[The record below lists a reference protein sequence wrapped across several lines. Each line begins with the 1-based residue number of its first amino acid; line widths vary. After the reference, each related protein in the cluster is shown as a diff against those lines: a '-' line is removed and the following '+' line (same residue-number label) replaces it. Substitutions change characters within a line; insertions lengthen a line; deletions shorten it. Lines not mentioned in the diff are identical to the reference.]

1 MKKLNRV
8 VSFLLVVSI
17 ILSSGITASAKTK
30 FVPAEQIVKEIVQI
44 YEKYDVTNDLIEYD
58 DTVKLTR
65 KELDLELEK
74 LDKALAGYNYYYNSG
89 KATVADSNQRFAY
102 TKTYTTYA
110 NLSNGVLGNAT
121 IELKCN
127 GTINDSTISFISI
140 SNISTRQYGSAFNFV
155 SWTQTDSGY
164 SYMDNN
170 TKADVWAEG
179 TLVTEAN
186 IAGQVFRTTLDHG
199 IVMII
204 QAQ

>member
-1 MKKLNRV
+1 MKII
-8 VSFLLVVSI
+8 SFILILTLVMSLGESVN
-17 ILSSGITASAKTK
+17 AKTK
-30 FVPAEQIVKEIVQI
+30 YVPAKQVVKEIAQI
-44 YEKYDVTNDLIEYD
+44 YENYGIDYSLESMDNSVQ
-58 DTVKLTR
+58 LTR
-65 KELDLELEK
+65 IEVDNELLKLEE
-74 LDKALAGYNYYYNSG
+74 ALKSYVYFFDAGIADVSTNNS
-89 KATVADSNQRFAY
+89 RFAY

-121 IELKCN
+121 IELSCS

-164 SYMDNN
+164 TKFDNN
-170 TKADVWAEG
+170 RKADVWAEG

-186 IAGQVFRTTLDHG
+186 IAGQVFRQTQDYG
-199 IVMII
+199 IGMVI